1 MELHM
6 KKILI
11 VDDQQEVRELVS
23 VTLEIGSHEIL
34 TASNGSEALKI
45 ARSAH
50 PDVILLDVMMPGGP
64 DGIEVCRRLKS
75 DVSTQD
81 IYIVI
86 LTAKGQD
93 ADRQRGADAGADDYF
108 VKPFSPLELMQK
120 IDTVLTD
127 QGN

>member
-1 MELHM
+1 M

-34 TASNGSEALKI
+34 TASNGSEALEI

-75 DVSTQD
+75 DESTQD

-93 ADRQRGADAGADDYF
+93 ADRQRGGDAGADDYF

>member
-34 TASNGSEALKI
+34 TASNGTEALEI

-75 DVSTQD
+75 DESTQD
-81 IYIVI
+81 IYIVM
-86 LTAKGQD
+86 LGRMTTSSSLSA
-93 ADRQRGADAGADDYF
+93 
-108 VKPFSPLELMQK
+108 LW
-120 IDTVLTD
+120 
-127 QGN
+127 N

>member
-1 MELHM
+1 M

-34 TASNGSEALKI
+34 TASNGSEALKV

-50 PDVILLDVMMPGGP
+50 PDVILLDVMMPGSP

-75 DVSTQD
+75 DESTQD